1 MKLQRG
7 GKRRKT
13 VYKYVLHCRYQV
25 SLNRPLVWDFGRV
38 LLCNTD
44 CFSWNCNQSWHDAQ
58 GKGCV
63 ECWGRR
69 SSLNVFCARHLSMNF
84 LLTTVYMLRSVLG
97 IFRILFIPSITAAVR
112 STDKYTSTKYF
123 AGIMHLLLLLHV
135 MMAWITIRAIKA
147 ETGGIV
153 PFSEVA
159 LSRGGGIEMQV
170 RINRKRDGSDSLL
183 TTPDCSV
190 D

>member
-1 MKLQRG
+1 M
-7 GKRRKT
+7 
-13 VYKYVLHCRYQV
+13 H
-25 SLNRPLVWDFGRV
+25 
-38 LLCNTD
+38 
-44 CFSWNCNQSWHDAQ
+44 
-58 GKGCV
+58 
-63 ECWGRR
+63 
-69 SSLNVFCARHLSMNF
+69 F

-135 MMAWITIRAIKA
+135 MTAWITIRAIKA